1 MGSKGGTD
9 LNTVEYGAKP
19 FIRAD
24 IASSR
29 ISGFTIYDPGSSYTS
44 APTISIYDYPNTV
57 DATYTVRT
65 DTGVLGQPVFYARGS
80 DWNISSVT
88 IIGNGYADSFQTGTS
103 LVLAGVTALPTPG
116 ENLIINGIDD
126 VVYKVV
132 SIDAQSGS
140 GPYALTL
147 SISPSIGKS
156 ESPTHSTTIELR
168 ENYSQIRLT
177 GHDFLDIGTGNF
189 SETNYPIL
197 YKEGY
202 NFDAGQEPKQFNEVR
217 EKGGGRVF
225 YTATDQDGNFR
236 VGEQF
241 LVEQSTG
248 IITLNSTLFNF
259 SGLESLTLGGI
270 AIGGTA
276 VVITEFSKED
286 TFIGNSNSIVP
297 TQKAI
302 ASYLASKVSGGGA
315 EATTNTLNAGQ
326 ITITSNNISSAGG
339 LTIQAPQKMTI
350 KGGADGHY
358 LASMY
363 YGS

>member
-1 MGSKGGTD
+1 M
-9 LNTVEYGAKP
+9 
-19 FIRAD
+19 
-24 IASSR
+24 
-29 ISGFTIYDPGSSYTS
+29 
-44 APTISIYDYPNTV
+44 
-57 DATYTVRT
+57 
-65 DTGVLGQPVFYARGS
+65 
-80 DWNISSVT
+80 
-88 IIGNGYADSFQTGTS
+88 
-103 LVLAGVTALPTPG
+103 
-116 ENLIINGIDD
+116 
-126 VVYKVV
+126 
-132 SIDAQSGS
+132 
-140 GPYALTL
+140 
-147 SISPSIGKS
+147 
-156 ESPTHSTTIELR
+156 
-168 ENYSQIRLT
+168 
-177 GHDFLDIGTGNF
+177 
-189 SETNYPIL
+189 
-197 YKEGY
+197 
-202 NFDAGQEPKQFNEVR
+202 
-217 EKGGGRVF
+217 
-225 YTATDQDGNFR
+225 
-236 VGEQF
+236 
-241 LVEQSTG
+241 
-248 IITLNSTLFNF
+248 FNF